1 MHVNFPKSFEKK
13 LPFDKCTPFASIYQL
28 FYIPSGRYS
37 YRLTLMRNNKKSLIL
52 AAALEVVESEGAN
65 HLTLDAVAKKAGFS
79 KGGVLYHFS
88 TKTDL
93 LKGMVNYLIE
103 TNDTKLLKRKTGEK
117 LIAAIVQQENQ
128 MTTQE
133 RRASF
138 ALVAAASED
147 EELLE
152 PARKYYSQLFRE
164 VTRNSPSSNEAVLL
178 LLAIEGMRWLNI
190 LDLSPLSKDE
200 TKDIRQLLKQR
211 AAEN

>member
-1 MHVNFPKSFEKK
+1 
-13 LPFDKCTPFASIYQL
+13 
-28 FYIPSGRYS
+28 
-37 YRLTLMRNNKKSLIL
+37 MRNNKKSLIL
-52 AAALEVVESEGAN
+52 AAALEVVENEGAN

-103 TNDTKLLKRKTGEK
+103 TNDTKLLKRKSGEK

-152 PARKYYSQLFRE
+152 PARRYYSQLFRE
-164 VTRNSPSSNEAVLL
+164 VTRNSPSSNEAILL

-190 LDLSPLSKDE
+190 LDLSPLSAVE

>member
-1 MHVNFPKSFEKK
+1 
-13 LPFDKCTPFASIYQL
+13 
-28 FYIPSGRYS
+28 
-37 YRLTLMRNNKKSLIL
+37 MRNNNKKELIL
-52 AAALEVVESEGAN
+52 AAALQVVENDGAN

-79 KGGVLYHFS
+79 KGGVLYHFA
-88 TKTDL
+88 TNKDL

-103 TNDTKLLKRKTGEK
+103 TSDAKLLQRETEEK
-117 LIAAIVQQENQ
+117 LITAIVQQENQ

-152 PARKYYSQLFRE
+152 PAREYYSQLFSE
-164 VTRNSPSSNEAVLL
+164 VTQNSASSNEALLL

-190 LDLSPLSKDE
+190 LDVNPMSGE
-200 TKDIRQLLKQR
+200 QTREIRRLLQKR
-211 AAEN
+211 AAET

>member
-1 MHVNFPKSFEKK
+1 
-13 LPFDKCTPFASIYQL
+13 
-28 FYIPSGRYS
+28 
-37 YRLTLMRNNKKSLIL
+37 MRNNNKKELIL
-52 AAALEVVESEGAN
+52 AAALQVVENDGAN

-79 KGGVLYHFS
+79 KGGVLYHFA
-88 TKTDL
+88 TKKDL

-103 TNDTKLLKRKTGEK
+103 TSDAKLLQRETEEK
-117 LIAAIVQQENQ
+117 LITAIVQQENQ

-152 PARKYYSQLFRE
+152 PAREYYSQLFSE
-164 VTRNSPSSNEAVLL
+164 VTRNSASSNEALIL

-190 LDLSPLSKDE
+190 LDVNPMSGE
-200 TKDIRQLLKQR
+200 QTREIRRLLQKR
-211 AAEN
+211 AADT